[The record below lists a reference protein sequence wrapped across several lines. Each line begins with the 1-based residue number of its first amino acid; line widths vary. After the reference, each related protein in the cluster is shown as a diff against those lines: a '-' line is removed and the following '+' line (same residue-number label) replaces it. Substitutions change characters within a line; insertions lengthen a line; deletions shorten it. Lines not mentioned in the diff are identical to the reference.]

1 MRTPRAISILPSS
14 LVALILIST
23 SQAASPSFGFYPEN
37 SQDCLD
43 QAADTANCPSST
55 VEVLNSC
62 LCSNGGD
69 FVTNTAKC
77 LGTKDPDDVDAVFD
91 TMQSACANSQTPL
104 NMSKAR
110 FESIAASAASTTTSK
125 TRTTL
130 STSTKSSTSKTTS
143 STQAS
148 TTTTTSSNGL
158 STGAKA
164 GIIAGSLIVGLALLG
179 AIVHFFMRYRRRHEG
194 EESHPMLT
202 SRAGHVSFVPTLS
215 DAGVGAGAGSHYN
228 NNYSNMSGPVAGTLG
243 GAKYNYMQISNAA
256 AGNRV
261 SMFNWESP
269 DVLAYPGSP
278 ATDGGI
284 VTPPPLASLTRYSTP
299 LFELAGT
306 SPPARLSSSK
316 AAAPAPQQA
325 T

>member
-1 MRTPRAISILPSS
+1 ISILPSS

-148 TTTTTSSNGL
+148 TTTTTSSSATPTKSTGPEQTDAGKGGQDANNNSNGL

-179 AIVHFFMRYRRRHEG
+179 AIVHFFMRYRRRHDG

-202 SRAGHVSFVPTLS
+202 SRARHVSLVPTLS
-215 DAGVGAGAGSHYN
+215 DAGAGAGAGSHYS
-228 NNYSNMSGPVAGTLG
+228 NNYSNMSGPVGGTLG
-243 GAKYNYMQISNAA
+243 GAKYSYMQISNAA

-278 ATDGGI
+278 APD
-284 VTPPPLASLTRYSTP
+284 
-299 LFELAGT
+299 
-306 SPPARLSSSK
+306 
-316 AAAPAPQQA
+316 
-325 T
+325 